1 MQVLSGINLLG
12 EDGIRQT
19 HAGDQVHPGTTLG
32 NLPWCQQS
40 QETERKQQLRHSR
53 DDYNQNIQADH
64 NLIPEDEPVFLIRA
78 QDVVSSAAVYAWAD
92 FAKQAGASAE
102 TVASARRHAHLMSE
116 WPKKEVPD
124 LPGTKQD

>member
-19 HAGDQVHPGTTLG
+19 HAGNQVHPGTTLG

-40 QETERKQQLRHSR
+40 QETERKQQLKHSR
-53 DDYNQNIQADH
+53 DDYNETIQVGHD
-64 NLIPEDEPVFLIRA
+64 LIPDDEPVFLIRG
-78 QDVVSSAAVYAWAD
+78 QDVVSGDAVRHWAYLAEDVGADPKMVQMARAHAA
-92 FAKQAGASAE
+92 
-102 TVASARRHAHLMSE
+102 LMDQ
-116 WPKKEVPD
+116 WPNKKLPD